1 MVREMV
7 REMAVSCSFLAV
19 ARRLGIAQAVLEA
32 LDYHHRPRAVRE
44 SYGAEV
50 DSKLANTLASLSSK
64 LSDLPSMR

>member
-7 REMAVSCSFLAV
+7 REMAVSCSFLA
-19 ARRLGIAQAVLEA
+19 LLEA
-32 LDYHHRPRAVRE
+32 LGYHQKPRVVRE
-44 SYGAEV
+44 SYSAEV